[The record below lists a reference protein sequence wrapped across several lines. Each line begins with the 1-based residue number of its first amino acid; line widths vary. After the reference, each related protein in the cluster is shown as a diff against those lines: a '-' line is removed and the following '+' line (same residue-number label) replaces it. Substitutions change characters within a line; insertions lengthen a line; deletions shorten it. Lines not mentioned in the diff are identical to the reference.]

1 MFVIVFARDKPGRSE
16 LRAQTKLAHK
26 THLDAGAPSLKVLQ
40 SGPLLSP
47 EGVEQGSL
55 LVLEADA
62 AGTVEAF
69 VRRDPYVEAGLFA
82 SFEIHP
88 WLWRRGNPYLD
99 ETERRTQP

>member
-1 MFVIVFARDKPGRSE
+1 MFFIVFARDKPGSSN
-16 LRAQTKLAHK
+16 LRAQTKLRHK
-26 THLDAGAPSLKVLQ
+26 QHLDAGAPSLRVLQ

-55 LVLEADA
+55 LVCEAEA
-62 AGTVEAF
+62 VGAVEAF

-88 WLWRRGNPYLD
+88 WLWRRGNPYLG
-99 ETERRTQP
+99 ETEGRTQS